1 MTGYTRFEGKH
12 ILLED
17 KHIHPLVVWLAA
29 RAAVILEGFRAE
41 FDIITIYGFV
51 PDYVVS

>member
-1 MTGYTRFEGKH
+1 MDGGNQESREAMGDSLWQRGDSDVF
-12 ILLED
+12 
-17 KHIHPLVVWLAA
+17 
-29 RAAVILEGFRAE
+29 GFRAE